1 MFEVIVGNIG
11 TVYAGDS
18 ATTAKESFEY
28 YKKHG
33 LSKTRAEDSVTLF
46 EDGELEDEYFFDK
59 YIAFNRGELCL
70 PVQAL
75 EDCHHQGACDDD
87 VAFWHGQ
94 IDWAAQTMTADDIR
108 AELAEHGAGGYG
120 VSWDDEELT
129 NVEDN
134 QKYILWIA
142 AANYQEE
149 QLSE

>member
-11 TVYAGDS
+11 TVYAGGS

-59 YIAFNRGELCL
+59 YITFNRGELCL
-70 PVQAL
+70 PIQAL
-75 EDCHHQGACDDD
+75 EDCHHKGACDDD
-87 VAFWHGQ
+87 VAFWHGK
-94 IDWAAQTMTADDIR
+94 IDWDAQTMTADDIR
-108 AELAEHGAGGYG
+108 AELAEYG
-120 VSWDDEELT
+120 NWDDEQLA

-134 QKYILWIA
+134 QERILWIA
-142 AANYQEE
+142 AGNYQEE
-149 QLSE
+149 QRSE